1 MNTPSASP
9 ADTAVAEPGGTPS
22 LRKVLIWDAPV
33 RVFHWLMV
41 LSFAG
46 AYLTAESER
55 WRLVHVTLATRW
67 PGWWR
72 FVSCGD

>member
-1 MNTPSASP
+1 MTDSNENTKIL
-9 ADTAVAEPGGTPS
+9 V
-22 LRKVLIWDAPV
+22 WDAPV

-55 WRLVHVTLATRW
+55 
-67 PGWWR
+67 
-72 FVSCGD
+72 